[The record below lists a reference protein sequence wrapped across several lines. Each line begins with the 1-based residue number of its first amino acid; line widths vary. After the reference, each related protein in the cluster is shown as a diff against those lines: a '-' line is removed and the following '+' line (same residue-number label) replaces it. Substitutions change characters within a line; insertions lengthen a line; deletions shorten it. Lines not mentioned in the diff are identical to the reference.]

1 MSTPTLFGIHYSP
14 WSLRARWALDHHG
27 VDYRYREH
35 TPLLGEWGLR
45 FRSRKRVGSGP
56 VTVPLLVL
64 PERAIDDSFEIMCF
78 ADEVG
83 EGEPLRASYP
93 DVAMFINGLE
103 SAYDAARRRV
113 TRRILGD
120 KNALKEAAA
129 AAVPA
134 WLAGPSRPVAAMG
147 TRFIARKYGFDPDA
161 SETSHV
167 LQEALDKVRDALGD
181 GPYIDESFSAK
192 DIAAACLVGAIRPHE
207 SLCLGPAMRAAWTHE
222 EFAEGYRGLVEW
234 RDGLFAEP
242 A

>member
-1 MSTPTLFGIHYSP
+1 MSTPDLYGIHYSP
-14 WSLRARWALDHHG
+14 WSLRARWALDHHQI
-27 VDYRYREH
+27 DYRYREH
-35 TPLLGEWGLR
+35 TPLLGEWALR
-45 FRSRKRVGSGP
+45 FRGRNRVGGGP

-64 PERAIDDSFEIMCF
+64 QNRAIGDSFEIICF

-83 EGEPLRASYP
+83 GAEPLRASHP
-93 DVAMFINGLE
+93 DVALFINGLE

-120 KNALKEAAA
+120 QDALKEAAA

-161 SETSHV
+161 SESLHV
-167 LQEALDKVRDALGD
+167 LREALDQVRSALGD
-181 GPYIDESFSAK
+181 GPYIDDTFSAK
-192 DIAAACLVGAIRPHE
+192 DIAAACLVGAIRPHD

-222 EFAEGYRGLVEW
+222 EVAERYRDLLDW
-234 RDGLFAEP
+234 RDGLLG
-242 A
+242 

>member
-113 TRRILGD
+113 RGAYGDTCEWLGL
-120 KNALKEAAA
+120 AQAAA
-129 AAVPA
+129 PRGSTPGGDRIACG
-134 WLAGPSRPVAAMG
+134 AGG
-147 TRFIARKYGFDPDA
+147 G
-161 SETSHV
+161 
-167 LQEALDKVRDALGD
+167 
-181 GPYIDESFSAK
+181 
-192 DIAAACLVGAIRPHE
+192 
-207 SLCLGPAMRAAWTHE
+207 
-222 EFAEGYRGLVEW
+222 
-234 RDGLFAEP
+234 
-242 A
+242 